1 MQNMLPLL
9 IVALGIIFL
18 LVLITKF
25 KLNTFISLIITAF
38 AVGLAL
44 EVKPTAQARLRAAVD
59 AVYVDVD
66 VNVNVDASTDA

>member
-1 MQNMLPLL
+1 MICKTNQTHL
-9 IVALGIIFL
+9 AQQEHF
-18 LVLITKF
+18 
-25 KLNTFISLIITAF
+25 ADF

-66 VNVNVDASTDA
+66 VNVDVDASTDA